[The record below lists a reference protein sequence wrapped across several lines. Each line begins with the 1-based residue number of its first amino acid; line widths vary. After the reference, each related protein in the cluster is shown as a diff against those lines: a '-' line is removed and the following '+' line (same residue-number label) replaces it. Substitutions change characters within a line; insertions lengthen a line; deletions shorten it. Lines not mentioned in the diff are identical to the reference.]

1 MNKIDL
7 GTTEWRVV
15 DFEAAIQR
23 VIELEGET
31 GRDVAEFVFRKNE
44 ATGGYVVRHE
54 SHVGEE
60 RE

>member
-7 GTTEWRVV
+7 GTTEWRVD

-31 GRDVAEFVFRKNE
+31 GKCVAEFVFRKNE
-44 ATGGYVVRHE
+44 DTGEYVVRHE
-54 SHVGEE
+54 SHVGEG